1 MTKEEL
7 AGKLDGRE
15 YGDEITQAEVEQ
27 AKDAGLVVVFG
38 ASDDLIEFTGAI
50 HAEAYCHDGTIVL
63 VDHRGLLTRNEIEH
77 GDDEAVAEFVA
88 RKKAARKIESLWA
101 EEGYSWIYRTDIPHA
116 TFEVIEDEDP
126 YCRGLVFALADLGGG
141 R

>member
-38 ASDDLIEFTGAI
+38 ASDDL
-50 HAEAYCHDGTIVL
+50 
-63 VDHRGLLTRNEIEH
+63 IEH